1 MSLDS
6 AILRIREMEQ
16 RFQRLLDAKNRG
28 KLPEHDSDRAILAAY
43 YESGLWLHDYQL
55 DEQGL
60 LPRNLKRGVLSEDG
74 VYNFLADIDAAR
86 ADSEAGL

>member
-16 RFQRLLDAKNRG
+16 RFQRLLERKIQGQVPKDD
-28 KLPEHDSDRAILAAY
+28 PDYAILAAY
-43 YESGLWLHDYQL
+43 YESGLWLADYTL

-60 LPRNLKRGVLSEDG
+60 LPRDLKRAVLSQDG
-74 VYNFLADIDAAR
+74 LWNLLER
-86 ADSEAGL
+86 